1 MGLEKNC
8 HECHAVLNEKN
19 AFCPNCGAK
28 QEESTAPV
36 KRQEKQPDQKYCP
49 QCGALMHKSALACPS
64 CGARQ
69 GSGGTKNRIT
79 AGLLAFF
86 LGGFGIH
93 HFYLGNTVRGIIYLI
108 FCWTFIP
115 ALIAFIEGILFLVQS
130 DEKFDEKYN
139 Q

>member
-1 MGLEKNC
+1 MGLEKTC
-8 HECHAVLNEKN
+8 HECHAALNENN

-28 QEESTAPV
+28 QEELTAPV

-69 GSGGTKNRIT
+69 GSSGTKNRIT
-79 AGLLAFF
+79 AALLAFF

-139 Q
+139 